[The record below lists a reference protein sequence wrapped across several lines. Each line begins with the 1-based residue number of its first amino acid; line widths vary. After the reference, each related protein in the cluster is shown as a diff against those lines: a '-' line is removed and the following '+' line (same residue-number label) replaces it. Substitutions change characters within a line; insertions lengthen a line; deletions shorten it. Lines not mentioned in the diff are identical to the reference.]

1 MDIRCV
7 NSFIS
12 GLLNVTGMLGMT
24 SMQRKGLSKRTKL
37 RTDNDVNIIIGL
49 VGDIRGSVV
58 FSMQEAT
65 ARNIAS
71 TMMGGMP
78 VDKFDMMPKSALC
91 ELANMVSGNSVS
103 LLEQQKALV
112 NITPPTLINGKNM
125 ITMISQVETLV
136 VEFEGQE
143 GKIEM
148 NVATED

>member
-1 MDIRCV
+1 MDIRCI

-12 GLLNVTGMLGMT
+12 GILNVSGMLGMT
-24 SMQRKGLSKRTKL
+24 SLQRKGLSKRTKL
-37 RTDNDVNIIIGL
+37 RTENDVNIIIGL
-49 VGDIRGSVV
+49 VGDMRGSVV
-58 FSMQEAT
+58 FSLQEAT

-71 TMMGGMP
+71 VMMGGMP
-78 VDKFDMMPKSALC
+78 VEKFDIMSKSALC
-91 ELANMVSGNSVS
+91 ELANMVAGNSVS
-103 LLEQQKALV
+103 LLEKEKVLV

-125 ITMISQVETLV
+125 ITMISQVETVV